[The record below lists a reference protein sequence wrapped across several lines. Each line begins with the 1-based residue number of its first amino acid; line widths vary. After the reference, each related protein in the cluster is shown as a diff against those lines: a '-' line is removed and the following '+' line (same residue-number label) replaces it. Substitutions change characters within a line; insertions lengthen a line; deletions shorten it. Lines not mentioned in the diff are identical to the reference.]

1 MGSHDPEEPVLST
14 QAFDIHLA
22 LGSAW
27 QIDKCVERE
36 VPVVTEAA
44 VLHAPQAFD
53 AGGLVT
59 GEKEAVTHPGN
70 CGEIL
75 VKRIL

>member
-1 MGSHDPEEPVLST
+1 
-14 QAFDIHLA
+14 
-22 LGSAW
+22 
-27 QIDKCVERE
+27 
-36 VPVVTEAA
+36 VVTEAA